1 MLFTSIALAEK
12 TYETAKDITGKLTG
26 EKKRREELE
35 RGNKELEMRNQ
46 YLERQHKVEVAR
58 QVTSNIDQ
66 RYDENCINALKD
78 QEIRLRTEFTR
89 LYSLA
94 QMREYSR
101 ETYLIQAGQ
110 KLKMIQRLYNNS
122 WTTVRLSSSKD
133 ILRKKY
139 DDATD
144 DFYRFRIS
152 HPEIVMY

>member
-12 TYETAKDITGKLTG
+12 TYETAKTVTEKISG

-35 RGNKELEMRNQ
+35 KRNKELEMRNQ
-46 YLERQHKVEVAR
+46 YLERQHRVEVAR
-58 QVTSNIDQ
+58 QVASSIDQ
-66 RYDENCINALKD
+66 RYDESRINDLKD
-78 QEIRLRTEFTR
+78 REIRLRTEFTR

-101 ETYLIQAGQ
+101 ESYLLQAGQ
-110 KLKMIQRLYNNS
+110 KLKMIQRLYYNS
-122 WTTVRLSSSKD
+122 WTTVRLSGSKD

-144 DFYRFRIS
+144 DFYRFRMR
-152 HPEIVMY
+152 HPEIMIY